1 MLHEFLLENRD
12 EILAMT
18 EAKSLE
24 LAGIRPS
31 SGQLRQG
38 LPLFYAQL
46 LSVLQYE
53 QELPAPITAPL
64 PSDVTASFE
73 SRREGSRVIR
83 LNSGPRETELT
94 NAGTVHGVELLRLGY
109 TLTHV
114 VHSYGA
120 MCQSITELAT
130 EKDITIK
137 PNEFRDLNRCLDIA
151 IAGAVSGFESKRKTQ
166 EDEHF
171 GSLAHEL
178 RNALGNANISL
189 QLIKA
194 GTVGFSGS
202 TGRVLER
209 SLQRI
214 GTLINRS
221 LTEVRLRVDPSVHF
235 ESSNLLQLVDQIAVT
250 ALVEARTKDQTLEIK
265 IDPVLMIEADSQLFL
280 SALSNLIQNALKFT
294 RVGGRIQVRGIESG
308 KTIVVEVEDECGGL
322 SNTTVDLFKPF
333 EQQNENREGLGLGL
347 TIARRAITLNHG
359 TIDVQNLPN
368 KGCIFRITLPKIQ
381 SA

>member
-1 MLHEFLLENRD
+1 MLHEFLLKNRD
-12 EILAMT
+12 DILAKT
-18 EAKSLE
+18 EEKSLA

-31 SGQLRQG
+31 SGQLREG

-46 LSVLQYE
+46 LNVLRFE
-53 QELPAPITAPL
+53 QELPTHITAPPITAPL
-64 PSDVTASFE
+64 PSDVSASFE
-73 SRREGSRVIR
+73 SQREGSRVIR
-83 LNSGPRETELT
+83 LNSSASDTALT
-94 NAGTVHGVELLRLGY
+94 DAGGVHGVELQRLGY

-130 EKDITIK
+130 EKDINIK

-151 IAGAVSGFESKRKTQ
+151 IAGAVSGFESKRQTQ
-166 EDEHF
+166 EDEQF

-189 QLIKA
+189 QLIKN

-214 GTLINRS
+214 GTLVNRS

-235 ESSNLLQLVDQIAVT
+235 ESSNLLQLVDQISIT
-250 ALVEARTKDQTLEIK
+250 ALVEARSKDQTLEIK
-265 IDPVLMIEADSQLFL
+265 IDPALMIEADSQLFL
-280 SALSNLIQNALKFT
+280 SALSNLIQNALKYT

-308 KTIVVEVEDECGGL
+308 NSIVVEV
-322 SNTTVDLFKPF
+322 
-333 EQQNENREGLGLGL
+333 
-347 TIARRAITLNHG
+347 
-359 TIDVQNLPN
+359 
-368 KGCIFRITLPKIQ
+368 
-381 SA
+381 